1 MNRIWFSF
9 SIIFG
14 VVPEAI
20 SECQPE
26 TAPQAMVMNRNGNRL
41 PAQTGPLPSTKRG
54 QRGICRSGRTSMMP
68 TASSRIVPIF
78 IKVDR

>member
-1 MNRIWFSF
+1 MKRIWLSF

-20 SECQPE
+20 SACQPD

-41 PAQTGPLPSTKRG
+41 PGPDRAGAVDEPG
-54 QRGICRSGRTSMMP
+54 QRRHLQVG
-68 TASSRIVPIF
+68 AHDDDA
-78 IKVDR
+78 DRQQQ